1 MAYYRTLHLSFW
13 TDAKVDDDF
22 TPEDKYFYL
31 YLLTNPSTNLVG
43 CYEISA
49 KQMVKETGYNED
61 TVFRLL
67 KRMEEVH
74 GVARYDK
81 RTKEVLI
88 LNWHKYN
95 WTKSPKF
102 IAAAEKEAKSIK
114 SDTFREYMHTV
125 LLPYIYGSD
134 TSVTVSVS
142 VTDIN
147 NLNNLDNLNSIDN
160 LGLSNK
166 DNSLVTEKEKNRTV
180 FEEDSEPYNAAQYLA
195 KSIAKNFPQL
205 KEPTEADKQRWAA
218 DFDKCNRI
226 DGYDWDRIAD
236 VLKFSQQSQFWRKN
250 IRSGSK
256 FREKF
261 DRLLIEM
268 EDAKKH
274 GKH

>member
-114 SDTFREYMHTV
+114 NDTFREYIHTV
-125 LLPYIYGSD
+125 LIPYIYGID

-166 DNSLVTEKEKNRTV
+166 DNNLETEKAKKRTV
-180 FEEDSEPYNAAQYLA
+180 FEEDSEPYKAAQYLA

-205 KEPTEADKQRWAA
+205 KEPAEADKQRWAA

-226 DGYDWDRIAD
+226 DGYGWDSIAD

>member
-114 SDTFREYMHTV
+114 NDTFREYIHTV
-125 LLPYIYGSD
+125 LIPYIYGID

-166 DNSLVTEKEKNRTV
+166 DNNLETEKAKKWTV
-180 FEEDSEPYNAAQYLA
+180 FEEDSEPYKAAQYLA

-205 KEPTEADKQRWAA
+205 KEPAEADKQRWAA

-226 DGYDWDRIAD
+226 DGYGWDSIAD